1 MKGVTSMCR
10 ILFDTNALMDTL
22 DPSRPGCHESRELL
36 NLCNGESDYGMACD
50 LSLKDVYYISRKM
63 YGGDL
68 ARNAVRRLMGLLVIA
83 PVDAEICDMAL
94 NSDEPDFEDGII
106 RACAELN
113 GADFIITRDKA
124 AFAHSKVRSVTAAEY
139 LEIAR
144 SNEVGYPWND

>member
-1 MKGVTSMCR
+1 MCR
-10 ILFDTNALMDTL
+10 LLIDTNILIDSLFPDRIEHL
-22 DPSRPGCHESRELL
+22 DAIETINRCSGHEEL
-36 NLCNGESDYGMACD
+36 GMA
-50 LSLKDVYYISRKM
+50 SSASFKDVYYIAQRKN
-63 YGGDL
+63 GESW
-68 ARNAVRRLMGLLVIA
+68 ARNAVRKLMGLLVVT
-83 PVDAEICDMAL
+83 PTDAEVYDMAL

-139 LEIAR
+139 LKIAR

>member
-1 MKGVTSMCR
+1 MVTAVVSCR
-10 ILFDTNALMDTL
+10 VDEHIK
-22 DPSRPGCHESRELL
+22 RE
-36 NLCNGESDYGMACD
+36 
-50 LSLKDVYYISRKM
+50 
-63 YGGDL
+63 
-68 ARNAVRRLMGLLVIA
+68 
-83 PVDAEICDMAL
+83 VDNMAL

-144 SNEVGYPWND
+144 SNKVGYPWND